1 MDLVSCFQVALT
13 APSGSSRGF
22 AFVDMSS
29 AEEAE
34 RAQLRCNGVEFA
46 GQEIRVS
53 FGMPCRPGACILQ
66 HRNTVPYNV
75 SGNSC
80 KISCAARYY
89 NNYSYK
95 SLKKYNSFSGL
106 LPSVCIGIVASRH
119 LSVTLDHAAFVS
131 SCSIFHTASD
141 KRYVGEPGLRL
152 QTPGE

>member
-1 MDLVSCFQVALT
+1 MFGFLFSLINKTALGYACILNWQYVATLVLDLLSCFQVALT

-89 NNYSYK
+89 NNYS
-95 SLKKYNSFSGL
+95 
-106 LPSVCIGIVASRH
+106 
-119 LSVTLDHAAFVS
+119 
-131 SCSIFHTASD
+131 
-141 KRYVGEPGLRL
+141 
-152 QTPGE
+152 